1 MAAMIMENDVAAE
14 TTTALEQDY
23 VPHPTLVELC
33 EIFTARIHGEA
44 AAEILATGQI
54 PETLAALPLFDFLPS
69 VIKIGRKELG
79 HKLIGLTA
87 DTKLSMP
94 VRRVY
99 TDDVVLWTAGTG
111 LVGYRAEG
119 MGHVYT
125 GTVTVGRLEGFHD
138 VVFISGQFAVERE
151 LKRLV
156 EASRAAFW
164 AWQMKIEP
172 TVRSWLHQG
181 HDKVASGMRKRQV
194 IDEVTFE
201 QIVDRMT
208 LGYQDSK
215 GQEREGSAVRLL
227 QLCLEPDAFLR
238 VDPLRRI
245 NAHLERDCKVEIRQA
260 IGDTRL
266 GPKIR
271 AVARELNTSDDL
283 AIVAACRERYPGD
296 FIALDRVVQ
305 AMSVR
310 PETIP
315 TWVSLEELPQ

>member
-1 MAAMIMENDVAAE
+1 M
-14 TTTALEQDY
+14 T
-23 VPHPTLVELC
+23 
-33 EIFTARIHGEA
+33 
-44 AAEILATGQI
+44 
-54 PETLAALPLFDFLPS
+54 S
-69 VIKIGRKELG
+69 
-79 HKLIGLTA
+79 
-87 DTKLSMP
+87 
-94 VRRVY
+94 
-99 TDDVVLWTAGTG
+99 AG
-111 LVGYRAEG
+111 
-119 MGHVYT
+119 
-125 GTVTVGRLEGFHD
+125 D
-138 VVFISGQFAVERE
+138 
-151 LKRLV
+151 
-156 EASRAAFW
+156 
-164 AWQMKIEP
+164 
-172 TVRSWLHQG
+172 
-181 HDKVASGMRKRQV
+181 
-194 IDEVTFE
+194 DEVTFE

-208 LGYQDSK
+208 LGYEDEK
-215 GQEREGSAVRLL
+215 GVQREGSAVRLL